1 MSTFKPKKDDYVECI
16 SESFTKQGVME
27 TLSARL
33 NTIEPG
39 FVEIE
44 LSITKSCPNSTDLFT
59 LERFKNGVWTTCAN
73 MQQKMKRVVG
83 RDGVAG

>member
-44 LSITKSCPNSTDLFT
+44 ILYNKGLS
-59 LERFKNGVWTTCAN
+59 
-73 MQQKMKRVVG
+73 QQYG
-83 RDGVAG
+83 FIQAGAI

>member
-1 MSTFKPKKDDYVECI
+1 
-16 SESFTKQGVME
+16 ME

-44 LSITKSCPNSTDLFT
+44 ILYNKGLS
-59 LERFKNGVWTTCAN
+59 
-73 MQQKMKRVVG
+73 QQYG
-83 RDGVAG
+83 FIHAGAISKWGLDDVC

>member
-27 TLSARL
+27 TLGARL

-44 LSITKSCPNSTDLFT
+44 ILYNKGLS
-59 LERFKNGVWTTCAN
+59 
-73 MQQKMKRVVG
+73 QQYG
-83 RDGVAG
+83 FIHAGAI